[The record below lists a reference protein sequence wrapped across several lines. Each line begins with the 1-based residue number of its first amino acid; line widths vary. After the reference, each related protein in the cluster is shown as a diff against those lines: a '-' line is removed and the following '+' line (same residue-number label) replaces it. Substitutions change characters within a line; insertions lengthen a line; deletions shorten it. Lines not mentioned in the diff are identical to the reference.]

1 MTITE
6 QQLLELKRKAS
17 EVRDKSLQAK
27 ATMTEVTSSIDN
39 YKNELKS
46 LGIKDIDNID
56 KEIEEQEAEIEKVY
70 NSALEKIKDWI

>member
-6 QQLLELKRKAS
+6 QQILELKRKAS
-17 EVRDKSLQAK
+17 EIRDKSLQAK
-27 ATMTEVTSSIDN
+27 ATMIEVTSSIDN

-56 KEIEEQEAEIEKVY
+56 EEVKAQEVEIEKVY
-70 NSALEKIKDWI
+70 NSALEKIKNWI